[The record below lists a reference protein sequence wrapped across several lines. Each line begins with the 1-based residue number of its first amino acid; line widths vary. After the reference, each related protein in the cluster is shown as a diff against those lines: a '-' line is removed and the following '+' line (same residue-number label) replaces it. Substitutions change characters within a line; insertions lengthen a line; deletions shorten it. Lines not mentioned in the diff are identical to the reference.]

1 MNVSAWSIRNPIP
14 AILLFA
20 LLTVVGIISFRS
32 MGIQD
37 FPDIELPVVTVSAS
51 LEGAAPAQLE
61 TDIARRLENSVA
73 TLGGVKHIYTTIT
86 EGAVTMNVEFNL
98 EKGAAEAVNDVRDAI
113 SRIRADLPG
122 DMRDP
127 VISKV
132 TTSGRAI
139 LTYTVAS
146 SRLDE
151 EALSWFVDNSVAKTL
166 LAVPGVG
173 KVSRV
178 GGVDREVRVTLDP
191 EQLAALNVSAADIS
205 RQLKRVQQEAP
216 GGRGDVSGAQQSVRT
231 IATVHSAA
239 QLAALDIPLGDGRSV
254 RLDQVA
260 QVADTVS
267 ERTAL
272 ALLDGKPVV
281 GFEITRSKGASEVA
295 VARDVRVAIA
305 QLARQQPQLKFVE
318 AFDSVAPVQDSYDG
332 SMDLLYE
339 GALLAIA
346 VVLWFLKSWR
356 ATLVAATAL
365 PLSIIPTFIVM
376 HYLGFSLNTVT
387 LLALALVAGILVDDA
402 IVEIENIVRHLRMGK
417 SPFQAALEAADEI
430 GLAVIATTFT
440 LVAVFLPTAFMSGIP
455 GKFFK
460 QFGLTAAIAVLAS
473 LLVARLLTPMM
484 AAYLLEP
491 MPQKTRPGWLMTHYL
506 RWMQA
511 CLQHRYL
518 TALAAA
524 LFFAGSIALIPLLP
538 TGFVPP
544 ADRSQTF
551 VNIDLPPG
559 STLADT
565 RAIAGQARHIII
577 HQVKDVTLVYTSI
590 GGGSGGG
597 DLFSQGASRSAR
609 KATLSLRLTHR
620 TERARSQQAIEAELR
635 NQLQILPGARVTVG
649 GGDSGEKM
657 QLVLSGEDPAALATA
672 SHNVEREL
680 RGIRGLGNITSS
692 ASLLRPEIIVKPDFA
707 RAADLGVTAA
717 NIGDTLRIATS
728 GDYSTGLA
736 KLNLAER
743 QIPIRVRLPDST
755 RADLDAL
762 ARLSVPG
769 KNGDIMLGSVAS
781 LALDSGPAQ
790 IDRFDRNRNITINLE
805 LNGRQLGE
813 VLKEANQLPSLK
825 TLPPGV
831 HRAEVGD
838 AREMQELFGSF
849 GLAML
854 IGVLC
859 VYLILVLLFRDFV
872 QPVTILAAIPLA
884 FGGAFAA
891 LYLTHSSFSMPSLIG
906 LLMLMG
912 IVTKNSILL
921 VEYTI
926 VARRDHGMSRFD
938 ALTDACR
945 KRAQPILMTSIA
957 MAAGMLPIA
966 LGIGADPSFRA
977 PMAIAVIGGI
987 ITSTLLSL
995 LIIPVVFT
1003 FVDDAFNLIKAW
1015 ARPRQNN

>member
-37 FPDIELPVVTVSAS
+37 FPDIELPVVTVSAG
-51 LEGAAPAQLE
+51 LEGTAPAQLE
-61 TDIARRLENSVA
+61 TDIARKLENSVA

-86 EGAVTMNVEFNL
+86 EGVVTMNVEFNL
-98 EKGAAEAVNDVRDAI
+98 EKDPAEAVNDVRDAI

-151 EALSWFVDNSVAKTL
+151 EALSWFVDNRVAKTL

-191 EQLAALNVSAADIS
+191 EQLAALNISAADIS

-260 QVADTVS
+260 QVADTVR

-281 GFEITRSKGASEVA
+281 GFEITRSKGASEVT
-295 VARDVRVAIA
+295 VAKGVRAAIA
-305 QLARQQPQLKFVE
+305 QLARQQPKLKFVE
-318 AFDSVAPVQDSYDG
+318 AFDSVAPVQDSYNG

-339 GALLAIA
+339 GALLAIV

-365 PLSIIPTFIVM
+365 PLSIIPTFIAM

-387 LLALALVAGILVDDA
+387 LLALALVVGILVDDA

-484 AAYLLEP
+484 AAYLLKP
-491 MPQKTRPGWLMTHYL
+491 MPQKTRPSWLMTHYL

-511 CLQHRYL
+511 CLHHRYR

-551 VNIDLPPG
+551 VNIELPPG
-559 STLADT
+559 STLNDT
-565 RAIAGQARHIII
+565 RAIAEQARHIIN
-577 HQVKDVTLVYTSI
+577 QVNDVTLVYTSI

-597 DLFSQGASRSAR
+597 DLFSQGASSSAR
-609 KATLSLRLTHR
+609 KATLSLRLTPR

-657 QLVLSGEDPAALATA
+657 QMVLSGEDPAALAAA
-672 SHNVEREL
+672 SRNVEREL
-680 RGIRGLGNITSS
+680 RGLRGLGNITSS
-692 ASLLRPEIIVKPDFA
+692 ASLLRPEIVVKPDFA

-717 NIGDTLRIATS
+717 SIGDTLRIATS

-736 KLNLAER
+736 KLNLTER

-769 KNGDIMLGSVAS
+769 KNGNVMLGSVAT

-790 IDRFDRNRNITINLE
+790 IDRFDRNRNITINVE

-813 VLKEANQLPSLK
+813 VLKEVNQLPSLK
-825 TLPPGV
+825 TLPAGV
-831 HRAEVGD
+831 QRAEVGD
-838 AREMQELFGSF
+838 AKEMQELFGSF

-854 IGVLC
+854 IGVMC

-938 ALTDACR
+938 ALTDACH

-966 LGIGADPSFRA
+966 LGIGADASFRA

-1003 FVDDAFNLIKAW
+1003 FVDDAFGVVKGW
-1015 ARPRQNN
+1015 AGVRQSN

>member
-37 FPDIELPVVTVSAS
+37 FPDIELPVVTVSAG
-51 LEGAAPAQLE
+51 LEGTAPAQLE
-61 TDIARRLENSVA
+61 TDIARKLENSVA

-98 EKGAAEAVNDVRDAI
+98 EKDPAEAVNDVRDAI

-191 EQLAALNVSAADIS
+191 EQLAALNVSATDIS
-205 RQLKRVQQEAP
+205 HQLKRVQQEVP
-216 GGRGDVSGAQQSVRT
+216 GGRGDVSGAQQSVRI

-260 QVADTVS
+260 QVADTVR

-272 ALLDGKPVV
+272 ALLNGKPVV
-281 GFEITRSKGASEVA
+281 GFEITRSKGASEVT
-295 VARDVRVAIA
+295 VAKGVRAAIA
-305 QLARQQPQLKFVE
+305 QLARQQPKLKFVE
-318 AFDSVAPVQDSYDG
+318 AFDSVAPVQDSYNG

-339 GALLAIA
+339 GALLAIV

-365 PLSIIPTFIVM
+365 PLSIIPTFIAM

-387 LLALALVAGILVDDA
+387 LLALALVVGILVDDA

-484 AAYLLEP
+484 AAYLLKP
-491 MPQKTRPGWLMTHYL
+491 MPQKTRPSWLMTHYL

-511 CLQHRYL
+511 CLHHRYL

-551 VNIDLPPG
+551 VNIELPPG
-559 STLADT
+559 STLDDT
-565 RAIAGQARHIII
+565 RAIAEQARHIIN
-577 HQVKDVTLVYTSI
+577 QVKDVTLVYTSI

-597 DLFSQGASRSAR
+597 DLFSQGASSSAR

-657 QLVLSGEDPAALATA
+657 QLVLSGEDPAALAVA
-672 SHNVEREL
+672 SRNVEREL

-692 ASLLRPEIIVKPDFA
+692 ASLLRPEIVVKPDFA

-717 NIGDTLRIATS
+717 SIGDTLRIATS

-769 KNGDIMLGSVAS
+769 KNGNVMLGSVAT

-790 IDRFDRNRNITINLE
+790 IDRFDRNRNITINIE

-813 VLKEANQLPSLK
+813 VLKAVNQLPSLK
-825 TLPPGV
+825 NLPPGV

-838 AREMQELFGSF
+838 AKEMQELFGSF

-854 IGVLC
+854 IGVVC

-926 VARRDHGMSRFD
+926 VARRDHGMSRFA
-938 ALTDACR
+938 ALTDACH

-1003 FVDDAFNLIKAW
+1003 FVDDAFGVVKGW
-1015 ARPRQNN
+1015 AGVRQSN

>member
-20 LLTVVGIISFRS
+20 LLTVVGIMSFRS
-32 MGIQD
+32 MGIQE

-61 TDIARRLENSVA
+61 TDIARKLENSVA
-73 TLGGVKHIYTTIT
+73 TLGGVKHIYTTVT

-98 EKGAAEAVNDVRDAI
+98 EKDTTEAVNDVRDAI

-146 SRLDE
+146 SQLDE
-151 EALSWFVDNSVAKTL
+151 EALSWFVDNTVAKTL

-231 IATVHSAA
+231 IATVQSAA
-239 QLAALDIPLGDGRSV
+239 QLAALDIPLGDGRNV

-260 QVADTVS
+260 QVADTVN

-281 GFEITRSKGASEVA
+281 GFEITRSKGASEVT
-295 VARDVRVAIA
+295 VAKGARAAIA
-305 QLARQQPQLKFVE
+305 QLARQEPQLKFVE
-318 AFDSVAPVQDSYDG
+318 AFDTVAPVQDSYEG

-339 GALLAIA
+339 GALLAII
-346 VVLWFLKSWR
+346 VVFWFLKSWR

-365 PLSIIPTFIVM
+365 PLSIIPTFIAM
-376 HYLGFSLNTVT
+376 QYLGFTLNTVT
-387 LLALALVAGILVDDA
+387 LLALALVVGILVDDA

-440 LVAVFLPTAFMSGIP
+440 LVAIFLPTAFMSGIP

-484 AAYLLEP
+484 AAYLLKP
-491 MPQKTRPGWLMTHYL
+491 MPQKDRPSWLMTHYL

-511 CLQHRYL
+511 CLRHRYL

-524 LFFAGSIALIPLLP
+524 LFFVGSIALIPLLP

-551 VNIDLPPG
+551 VNIELPPG
-559 STLADT
+559 STLDDT
-565 RAIAGQARHIII
+565 RAIAEQARHIVN
-577 HQVKDVTLVYTSI
+577 QVKDVTRVYTSI

-597 DLFSQGASRSAR
+597 DLFSQGVSSSVR

-620 TERARSQQAIEAELR
+620 TERARSQQTIEAELR
-635 NQLQILPGARVTVG
+635 NKLQTLPGARVTVG

-680 RGIRGLGNITSS
+680 RGLRGLGNITSS

-707 RAADLGVTAA
+707 RAADLGVTTA

-769 KNGDIMLGSVAS
+769 KNGNVMLGSVAT
-781 LALDSGPAQ
+781 LTLDSGPAQ
-790 IDRFDRNRNITINLE
+790 IDRFDRNRNITINVE
-805 LNGRQLGE
+805 LNGRQLGD
-813 VLKEANQLPSLK
+813 VLKEVKQLPSLK
-825 TLPPGV
+825 NLPAGV
-831 HRAEVGD
+831 QRAEVGD
-838 AREMQELFGSF
+838 AKEMQELFGNF
-849 GLAML
+849 GMAML
-854 IGVLC
+854 IGVMC
-859 VYLILVLLFRDFV
+859 VYLILVLLFRDFS

-926 VARRDHGMSRFD
+926 VARRDHGMNRFD
-938 ALTDACR
+938 ALVDACQ

-1003 FVDDAFNLIKAW
+1003 FVDDIFGTVKSWVAPQPSN
-1015 ARPRQNN
+1015 